1 MSKKKLKKISE
12 LGFIPGIYNYCDRW
26 CERCEHCAQCMS
38 FAMGKKIEEKGG
50 FNFDDEVTRDD
61 ENVWVRLKEVFEST
75 YEVLHELA
83 EERGI
88 DIEDIYTSENI
99 DKEFWGDDYESGEN
113 KDADDLLVESSDI
126 IRVCLIYENLADRCL
141 EKIFEALE
149 ERDDNEGDKVSEKGV
164 DDALDII
171 NWYLDLVQAK
181 MRRALYGYYRVKKS
195 GREDEDDYN
204 GSAKVALIAIDRM
217 MPAWKTI
224 AAYCPGNV
232 REISH
237 LIVVLEQLEH
247 DIERQFKEARCFLRP
262 GFEK

>member
-1 MSKKKLKKISE
+1 MPES
-12 LGFIPGIYNYCDRW
+12 GFIPGIYNYCDRW

-38 FAMGKKIEEKGG
+38 YAMGKKIEDKGG

-99 DKEFWGDDYESGEN
+99 DKEFWGDDYESGEH
-113 KDADDLLVESSDI
+113 KDQDDLLVESSDI
-126 IRVCLIYENLADRCL
+126 IRVCLIYENLADKCL
-141 EKIFEALE
+141 EKIFELLE
-149 ERDDNEGDKVSEKGV
+149 EGEDIGDDKMSENGA
-164 DDALDII
+164 DESLDVI

-181 MRRALYGYYRVKKS
+181 MRRALYGHYRVKKS
-195 GREDEDDYN
+195 GKPDDEDYN

-217 MPAWKTI
+217 KPAWRTI
-224 AAYCPGNV
+224 AGCFPGYA

-237 LIVVLEQLEH
+237 LVVVLEQLEQ
-247 DIERQFKEARCFLRP
+247 DIEKQFKDARSFLRP